1 MALDMA
7 KFLARFVDEARDH
20 INKLNEGLVRL
31 EKHPEDAETINDVF
45 RSAHTIKGS
54 SRMMK
59 LNSITEVAHKMEDAL
74 GALREKKICHS
85 RDLADVLFKGIDC
98 ITGMIEK
105 VAAGQELNEDTSAL
119 CDELTKAAEGQ
130 FVSAGGAALA
140 NSAAAPEPLLHP
152 VAEERKGQKVAEDRI
167 EKLKRGEMPIYE

>member
-31 EKHPEDAETINDVF
+31 EKHPEDSDTINDVF

-74 GALREKKICHS
+74 GALREKRLAIPETWPMSFS
-85 RDLADVLFKGIDC
+85 RG
-98 ITGMIEK
+98 
-105 VAAGQELNEDTSAL
+105 
-119 CDELTKAAEGQ
+119 
-130 FVSAGGAALA
+130 
-140 NSAAAPEPLLHP
+140 
-152 VAEERKGQKVAEDRI
+152 
-167 EKLKRGEMPIYE
+167 

>member
-31 EKHPEDAETINDVF
+31 EKHPEDSETINDVF

-74 GALREKKICHS
+74 GALREKKIGHS
-85 RDLADVLFKGIDC
+85 RDLANVLFKGIDC
-98 ITGMIEK
+98 IAGLVEK
-105 VAAGQELNEDTSAL
+105 VAASQELNTDTSAL
-119 CDELTKAAEGQ
+119 
-130 FVSAGGAALA
+130 VM
-140 NSAAAPEPLLHP
+140 N
-152 VAEERKGQKVAEDRI
+152 
-167 EKLKRGEMPIYE
+167 